1 MKSTSD
7 KTILTV
13 VKGIKKDDSSKE
25 VSAQTFDK
33 SSISKHSINSINEMQ
48 TENQDEKNDYM
59 SINFSKHGKVTYDI
73 DVYRLSQVIMKEYPI
88 LNNGE
93 TLALFNKEL
102 GVWEDRATNRLKQI
116 ITNKLSEAFNR
127 NIRNETLELIKD
139 KIYENREISFNNN
152 HRAVTFKNGTFY
164 FPKSK
169 GERGHFIEG
178 FNKDDYSTIKI
189 PHNFNQEAWKKFIV
203 PERTLEKLSP
213 LMDEQE
219 KILLLEMIGS
229 LFYKR
234 QNPRGIFI
242 MVGSGKNGKS
252 VIGKMLNKII
262 GKDNTSSTSLKS
274 LIDDKF
280 SRVSLMNK
288 ALNFCGDIDASYF
301 NESGDFK
308 ALTGDDV
315 VRVEFKGENSFD
327 FLNRARL
334 VFSANKLP
342 KFKDDT
348 EAITSRMNFINMPY
362 KPDYDEVEE
371 LIQSYEEEIEIL
383 ITCAINMF
391 TGVLE
396 KDEWTIPDASKEL
409 KEKWISNSNS
419 VMKFIDECCVL
430 GSDSDWGA
438 KKTFDAYKDFCIENG
453 YEQFNRNN
461 FKEKFETVVGEP
473 KKTNKGMVYK
483 NLEVLDPR

>member
-1 MKSTSD
+1 MNTYTEKAPLKVIDGT
-7 KTILTV
+7 
-13 VKGIKKDDSSKE
+13 KKDDSSKE
-25 VSAQTFDK
+25 VSAQTFEKTSNSKISNDIIGHNDTSNQVENIDYISK
-33 SSISKHSINSINEMQ
+33 SISKH
-48 TENQDEKNDYM
+48 
-59 SINFSKHGKVTYDI
+59 GKITYDI
-73 DVYRLSQVIMKEYPI
+73 DVYKLSQVIMNEYPI

-93 TLALFNKEL
+93 TLALFNNEL
-102 GVWEDRATNRLKQI
+102 GIWEDRATNRLKQI
-116 ITNKLSEAFNR
+116 ITNKLSVAFNR

-189 PHNFNQEAWKKFIV
+189 PHKFNQEAWEKFIV
-203 PERTLEKLSP
+203 PEKTLKKLSP

-315 VRVEFKGENSFD
+315 VRIEFKGENSFD

-362 KPDYDEVEE
+362 KPNYDEVEE
-371 LIQSYEEEIEIL
+371 LIQSYEEEMETI
-383 ITCAINMF
+383 ITCAINLF

-430 GSDSDWGA
+430 KSGSDCGA
-438 KKTFDAYKDFCIENG
+438 KKAFEAYKDFCFENG
-453 YEQFNRNN
+453 YEQFNRSN
-461 FKEKFETVVGEP
+461 FKEKFENVIGQP
-473 KKTNKGMVYK
+473 KRTKSGMVYQ